1 MKKVL
6 LFIILL
12 SQVYGCGAGLQP
24 YPQSAELFPDGQTL
38 WEIRLGRGDSQ
49 LFAGLLALNKK
60 GEGLEAVLLDSTGI
74 KLLEE
79 RVSAS
84 GEVEIISALPAVRNK
99 RLGPFLGEG
108 LFRLFFIPTGFS
120 DESCRRQGLFELCFG
135 VEDDGHLVK
144 FRRLGPFVLWS
155 GDYFINNHDSEP
167 LLTGAKLNGGWLTP
181 YLQLDRSG
189 VNPVK

>member
-1 MKKVL
+1 MKKML
-6 LFIILL
+6 LLIILL
-12 SQVYGCGAGLQP
+12 SQVYGCGVGLRP

-38 WEIRLGRGDSQ
+38 WQVRIGRGESQ

-79 RVSAS
+79 KVLSS

-108 LFRLFFIPTGFS
+108 LFRLFFSTTGFT
-120 DESCRRQGLFELCFG
+120 DEPCRREGLFELCFG
-135 VEDDGHLVK
+135 VDDEEHLIK

-155 GDYFINNHDSEP
+155 GDYFINNHGSEP
-167 LLTGAKLNGGWLTP
+167 MVTGARLNGGLLTP

-189 VNPVK
+189 VDSGK